1 MRTGCHSPPEDPSE
15 EGGVEALWGR
25 QPPLHLRDGDFVLGR
40 RAEEG
45 EAPRH
50 GAEDVGR
57 RRAHDPVL
65 DVHDVVLTM
74 SNSCVEE
81 HEVENGLKFPPSEGI
96 SHYIVLECAI

>member
-1 MRTGCHSPPEDPSE
+1 MRTGYHSPPEDPSE

-25 QPPLHLRDGDFVLGR
+25 QPPLHFRDGDFVLGR
-40 RAEEG
+40 RAEQG

-65 DVHDVVLTM
+65 DVHDVVLPM
-74 SNSCVEE
+74 PDSCVED
-81 HEVENGLKFPPSEGI
+81 HEVENGLNLFPSSE
-96 SHYIVLECAI
+96 LNA

>member
-1 MRTGCHSPPEDPSE
+1 MTCFHSPPEDSSE
-15 EGGVEALWGR
+15 ERCIEAFRRG
-25 QPPLHLRDGDFVLGR
+25 QPPLHLGDGHLVLGR

-74 SNSCVEE
+74 PDSCVEE
-81 HEVENGLKFPPSEGI
+81 NEVENGLNLFPSSE
-96 SHYIVLECAI
+96 LKA